1 VISDGYWF
9 GFFMNK
15 SVAKNFGVNYEKPA
29 RPVVVEYSS
38 PNTNKPLHLGHIRN
52 NLLGYSLA
60 KILDANG
67 KNAIKVNLVNDRG
80 IHICKSMLAW
90 LKWGN
95 GETPETSG
103 MKGDHLVGK
112 YYVLFDKHFK
122 AEIAELVKNGMDE
135 EDAEK
140 GASLIM
146 EAQDLLVKWENRNPE
161 VIRIWEM
168 MNGWVYEGFD
178 ETYKRLGVDFD
189 RVYHES
195 ETYLLGRELVEEGL
209 KSGVFHRKENG
220 SVWCD
225 LTAEGLDEK
234 LLLRADGTSVYM
246 TQDLGTA
253 QLRKDEFNPA
263 QLIYVVGNEQNYH
276 FEVLKKILKKM
287 GRAWADQ
294 IYHLSYGM
302 VELPH
307 GNGSGCRRPA

>member
-1 VISDGYWF
+1 LILWQKTRREFEGDYTLVVFPFLKFSKKSPELTANELGEYLTGQLQEVSKFNVIKGFLNVVVSDRYWLD
-9 GFFMNK
+9 FFDKK
-15 SVAKNFGVNYEKPA
+15 SVVENFGINPEKPA

-60 KILDANG
+60 KILDATG

-103 MKGDHLVGK
+103 LKGDHLVGK

-122 AEIAELVKNGMDE
+122 AEIAELVRNGMDE

-146 EAQDLLVKWENRNPE
+146 EAQELLVKWENRNPE

-189 RVYHES
+189 KVYHES

-209 KSGVFHRKENG
+209 KSG
-220 SVWCD
+220 
-225 LTAEGLDEK
+225 
-234 LLLRADGTSVYM
+234 
-246 TQDLGTA
+246 
-253 QLRKDEFNPA
+253 
-263 QLIYVVGNEQNYH
+263 
-276 FEVLKKILKKM
+276 
-287 GRAWADQ
+287 
-294 IYHLSYGM
+294 
-302 VELPH
+302 
-307 GNGSGCRRPA
+307 SG